1 MRKTVKELKKER
13 LKIVEEMY
21 LNNMGVTEIAMELG
35 CAVSTI
41 SSHVRELG
49 IRRVEKDH
57 EEEILKML
65 QEGKTNIEI
74 GSELGICPTRVT
86 KVRKKYGMERSAFI
100 VYEED
105 LIDENTKYADNS
117 IVLEK
122 VTIDGKQYTD
132 ITQLLS
138 PR

>member
-74 GSELGICPTRVT
+74 GKKLGICPTRVT

>member
-1 MRKTVKELKKER
+1 MRKSIKELKKER

-49 IRRVEKDH
+49 IRREEKDY

-65 QEGKTNIEI
+65 QEGKTNVEI
-74 GSELGICPTRVT
+74 GRVLGICPTRVT

>member
-1 MRKTVKELKKER
+1 MRKSIKELKKER

-21 LNNMGVTEIAMELG
+21 LNNMGVTEIARELG
-35 CAVSTI
+35 CATSTI

-49 IRRVEKDH
+49 IRRVEKDY
-57 EEEILKML
+57 EDEILKML

-105 LIDENTKYADNS
+105 LIDENTKYADNR

-122 VTIDGKQYTD
+122 LTIDGKQYTD